1 MIDKIKLLEKEA
13 RKLEPASKERES
25 IRNKVIDY
33 TEKFLEDIYNKKAF
47 VTSKDKGIGIYDSPI
62 SEKPIKIEKAL
73 KLIEKNVDT
82 PNLNPA
88 SGGHL
93 GYIPGGGIY
102 LSSLGDFMVDFS

>member
-33 TEKFLEDIYNKKAF
+33 TENFLEDIYNKKAF

-62 SEKPIKIEKAL
+62 SEESNQNRKSIKI
-73 KLIEKNVDT
+73 N
-82 PNLNPA
+82 
-88 SGGHL
+88 
-93 GYIPGGGIY
+93 
-102 LSSLGDFMVDFS
+102 